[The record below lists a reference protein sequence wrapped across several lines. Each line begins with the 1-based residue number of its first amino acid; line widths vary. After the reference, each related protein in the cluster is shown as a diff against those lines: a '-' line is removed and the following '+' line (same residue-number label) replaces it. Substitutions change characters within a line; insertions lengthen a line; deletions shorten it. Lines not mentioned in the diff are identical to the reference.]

1 MVHLPRHWAALFLV
15 SLGVPALVVAQ
26 EQLPRDPTV
35 RAGKLPNGLS
45 YYVRSNSYPQ
55 ERIALMM
62 AVRAGSLHEED
73 DQLGLAH
80 LLEHMLFA
88 TLPSFPNRTLTKWL
102 ARYGV
107 DLGPHANAFTGYH
120 ETVYFVESAP
130 LEPPAFRDSL
140 LQVFAQ
146 MAFAATLDSAEIET
160 ERKIVLEEW
169 RLGLGADER
178 IWRRFHNLALY
189 GNSRY
194 AERDPIGTEQSLR
207 TFRPEALRRF
217 YRRWYRPELVTVI
230 LVGDIAADTLEALV
244 RRHFGHVR
252 APEEPVPSFSDPEIP
267 SSPGIRI
274 SVGTDPE
281 LRFAS
286 VSFWLLL
293 PPLRPQTR
301 SEYRRFLLRR
311 LALEI
316 FLERLD
322 AHTYTPDAPAQFV
335 FASVGPFSRRYD
347 WMNFGMFAVR
357 DESIAT
363 AAELLA
369 YELARAWQGAGV
381 SQSELE
387 RHKAKLRR
395 RLQEAVAEQERT
407 ESVRHLFRLLDHA
420 RFGMPLLSAAQ
431 ELELAQSLLPAIRRE
446 EVEQVFAELFP
457 RDGWAVLVSAREQ
470 PGRAAPDSASLWQA
484 IQRGLERGLRAQV
497 QAEEQLAPLLPEL
510 PRKGRI
516 LRQRRLPAADA
527 LEWTLSNGARVVVK
541 PTQLKQDQLL
551 IWAISP
557 GGHSLAPDS
566 LYWSAA
572 EAMRLVEQCG
582 AGEFDPFTLRKR
594 LAGQKLEI
602 RLTIGETSEQ
612 IWLEAGAQELELALQ
627 LLHLYMT
634 RPRMDSTCVEAYR
647 AARRSLLQGSTE
659 SPEAVFFDTLQTL
672 YWQGHLRKRPFQLE
686 DLQYVSPVAAY
697 EFYRQRVSNA
707 ADWVFIVV
715 GAVKP
720 EQLRPLVERYLAGLP
735 GDPRRRE
742 RPRDVGA
749 RPAPVGTVVQFERGG
764 EPKTWVG
771 IVYGGELRWSV
782 HNQFRLEALERLL
795 NLRLFERLREEL
807 GGVYAAFVWGWA
819 QKEPLPHYR
828 LEIAFSCEPERA
840 DTLVQEL
847 YRELERLRT
856 KGPTLDEV
864 ERVRRVLLH
873 DYQLDQQRNEFWAT
887 LLQRHYRDGVALE
900 ELLSYPQWLERQLTP
915 ALLRQTVAE
924 LCAVPRLEVR
934 MLPLRTAQGP

>member
-1 MVHLPRHWAALFLV
+1 MARL
-15 SLGVPALVVAQ
+15 LGCWMALVLAASTYAVAQ
-26 EQLPRDPTV
+26 EQLPRDPAV

-45 YYVRSNSYPQ
+45 YFVRSNSYPPG
-55 ERIALMM
+55 RIALMM

-120 ETVYFVESAP
+120 ETVYFVASAP

-140 LQVFAQ
+140 LQVFAE

-160 ERKIVLEEW
+160 ERRIVLEEW
-169 RLGLGADER
+169 RLGLDAEER
-178 IWRRFHNLALY
+178 IWRRFHNAALY

-207 TFRPEALRRF
+207 TFRPEAVRRF
-217 YRRWYRPELVTVI
+217 YRRWYRPELLTVM
-230 LVGDIAADTLEALV
+230 LVGDIAVDTLEALV
-244 RRHFGHVR
+244 RRHFGRIR

-281 LRFAS
+281 LRFAQ
-286 VSFWLLL
+286 VQFNAYL

-311 LALEI
+311 LALGI
-316 FLERLD
+316 LLERLD
-322 AHTYTPDAPAQFV
+322 AYTYTPDAPAQVV
-335 FASVGPFSRRYD
+335 FADIRPFSQRYD
-347 WMNFGMFAVR
+347 WMSFSMFAVR

-369 YELARAWQGAGV
+369 YELARAWQGGGV

-387 RHKAKLRR
+387 RHKAKLQR

-407 ESVRHLFRLLDHA
+407 ESVQHLFRLRDHA
-420 RFGMPLLSAAQ
+420 HFGMPLLSAAQ
-431 ELELAQSLLPAIRRE
+431 ELELAQSLLPTIRRE

-457 RDGWAVLVSAREQ
+457 REGWVVLVSAREQ
-470 PGRAAPDSASLWQA
+470 PGRVAPDSASLWQA
-484 IQRGLERGLRAQV
+484 IQRGLERGLRAQP
-497 QAEEQLAPLLPEL
+497 QAEEQLPALLAQP

-516 LRQRRLPAADA
+516 LRQRRLPAGDA

-541 PTQLKQDQLL
+541 PTQLKQDQV
-551 IWAISP
+551 IVWALSP

-572 EAMRLVEQCG
+572 EAMLLVEQCG
-582 AGEFDPFTLRKR
+582 AGEFDPFTLHKR

-602 RLTIGETSEQ
+602 RLGIGETGER

-634 RPRMDSTCVEAYR
+634 RPRMDSACVEAYR
-647 AARRSLLQGSTE
+647 AARRSLLQGRTE
-659 SPEAVFFDTLQTL
+659 SPQAVFFDTLQAL
-672 YWQGHLRKRPFQLE
+672 YWQGHPRKRAIQLQ
-686 DLQYVSPVAAY
+686 DLQRVNPAAAY

-749 RPAPVGTVVQFERGG
+749 RPAPVGTVVQFERGD

-771 IVYGGELRWSV
+771 IVYGGEFRWSV
-782 HNQFRLEALERLL
+782 YNQFRLEALERLL

-807 GGVYAAFVWGWA
+807 GGVYAVFVWTWA
-819 QKEPLPHYR
+819 EKEPLPHYR
-828 LEIAFSCEPERA
+828 LQIAFSCDPDRA

-856 KGPTLDEV
+856 QGPTLDEV
-864 ERVRRVLLH
+864 ERVQRVLLH

-887 LLQRHYRDGVALE
+887 LLQRHYRDGDALE
-900 ELLSYPQWLERQLTP
+900 ALLSYPQWLEQQLTP

-924 LCAVPRLEVR
+924 LCAAPRLEVR
-934 MLPLRTAQGP
+934 MLPPKTAQGQ